1 MTCINRTTAA
11 LILLSL
17 LLPGVNQAGQTQDRT
32 GVGAARKML
41 TISGNVGQPGVP
53 LRGLPGNPVTRVGG
67 SYSVQVEYGW
77 SGIVTPTKE
86 GFGFEP
92 PSREYTRVTDDQ
104 PNQDYV
110 ARVLTFTISDTIRT
124 DKEPLA
130 GVKVTAEPGGQ
141 SVRTDSLGRYAIQ
154 VPYGWTG
161 RLIFSKED
169 MVFDPDN
176 KPLTDVTSD
185 IVNGQPQPSSE
196 WPPYN
201 RAPATPSRPPVALP
215 AAAGNVFV
223 IPTAP
228 IVPEKVAETAED
240 LRIMLQ
246 ILRDKLSEPRL
257 TRGAFVNFG
266 DFFGDRDRT
275 LEAFYLQG
283 SAAVFVLEM
292 DSPFAFAPATP
303 GAGAADKEAVD
314 PVWQR
319 ARQRLA
325 SPQNPLGGAVSGRPG
340 ETEKMDF
347 QQFQED
353 LLKTLRHAANLRNV
367 EPNES
372 IIVTIIAHDESGA
385 WPAPASVGGSYGSG
399 GGAWFEGSSYSTSSS
414 SLGPAGGSTHA
425 DSGTRASG
433 ALAGRGVPRRA
444 GPGSVPAA
452 PSTVLTIQAKKADI
466 DAFAKGGLSFEQF
479 QQRAKTFTY

>member
-53 LRGLPGNPVTRVGG
+53 LRGLPGNPVTRVDG

-77 SGIVTPTKE
+77 SGIVTPAKE

-161 RLIFSKED
+161 RLIFSKEGL
-169 MVFDPDN
+169 VFDPDN
-176 KPLTDVTSD
+176 KPFTNLTSD
-185 IVNGQPQPSSE
+185 VVTGQLQPPSE
-196 WPPYN
+196 WPQYN
-201 RAPATPSRPPVALP
+201 PRAIPGRPQVVIPM
-215 AAAGNVFV
+215 AAGNVFV

-257 TRGAFVNFG
+257 IRGAFVNFG
-266 DFFGDRDRT
+266 DFFGDRDRA
-275 LEAFYLQG
+275 LEALYLQG

-292 DSPFAFAPATP
+292 DSPFAFAPAPPSP
-303 GAGAADKEAVD
+303 GEGGKEAVD

-319 ARQRLA
+319 ARERLS
-325 SPQNPLGGAVSGRPG
+325 SPQNPLSGTVSGQPG

-347 QQFQED
+347 RQFHED

-367 EPNES
+367 DPNEKV
-372 IIVTIIAHDESGA
+372 IVTIIAHDGSGA
-385 WPAPASVGGSYGSG
+385 WPRPSSVGGPCGNG
-399 GGAWFEGSSYSTSSS
+399 GGVWSEGSSYS
-414 SLGPAGGSTHA
+414 GGGSTYA
-425 DSGTRASG
+425 DSRTRSSG
-433 ALAGRGVPRRA
+433 AMASRGTPSRIGSSFPLAT
-444 GPGSVPAA
+444 PA
-452 PSTVLTIQAKKADI
+452 TVLTIQAKKTDI
-466 DAFAKGGLSFEQF
+466 DAFAKGVLSFEQF